1 VAGRVPRGVRWTAR
15 SIRDHYLCR
24 GGRRLTST
32 SSFQGRAFITTV
44 TLARPATITA
54 RNADQALRTALSRGG
69 QWAELFWERRHV
81 LTLRLDDGKIEDAIT
96 GVEQGAGIRVTSG
109 DRTTYANGNVSD
121 SDDVLALA
129 GRAASWVAGEGASAA
144 APDAGRPDELPRPT
158 TVRIDPRSV
167 PVERKTALLR
177 HIDAVARAVDPRI
190 HQVTATYSESAQD
203 VVIAN
208 SEGLHRSDVRVH
220 LVLRVQCAAKEGDV
234 LETGF
239 ESLARS
245 EGFEIMT
252 DDAVEAVA
260 RTAARRAALNVGAD
274 PAPAGTFMAVIS
286 SEAGGTLIHE
296 SVGHGLEADL
306 NLKGLSVYSGRI
318 GQKVASELI
327 TVLDDGTVAGRRG
340 TQAMD
345 DEGTRTHRTVLI
357 ERGILRTYMSD
368 RKHAAKLAIERSG
381 NARRESFRHL
391 PICRM
396 TNTMIA
402 PGTSDPDE
410 IVRSVK
416 DGILVKKMGGGQVDV
431 VSGNFAF
438 EISECYRIRDG
449 RVAEPLRGA
458 TLVGQGPKLMSEI
471 DMVGSDLGWS
481 VGTCGKDGQGAPV
494 ADAQPTIRI
503 PSVVVGG
510 TVQ

>member
-1 VAGRVPRGVRWTAR
+1 MT
-15 SIRDHYLCR
+15 
-24 GGRRLTST
+24 
-32 SSFQGRAFITTV
+32 Q
-44 TLARPATITA
+44 
-54 RNADQALRTALSRGG
+54 
-69 QWAELFWERRHV
+69 
-81 LTLRLDDGKIEDAIT
+81 
-96 GVEQGAGIRVTSG
+96 G

-121 SDDVLALA
+121 TDDVLAIA
-129 GRAASWVAGEGASAA
+129 GRAAAWVAGEGTT
-144 APDAGRPDELPRPT
+144 APEPGRPDELPRPSV
-158 TVRIDPRSV
+158 VRIDPRTV
-167 PVERKTALLR
+167 GVERKTALLR
-177 HIDAVARAVDPRI
+177 RVDEVARAADSRI
-190 HQVTATYSESAQD
+190 QQVTAVYAESVQD
-203 VVIAN
+203 VVIA
-208 SEGLHRSDVRVH
+208 SSDGLHRTDVRTQMSLGVIA
-220 LVLRVQCAAKEGDV
+220 VAKQGEV
-234 LETGF
+234 LESGF
-239 ESLARS
+239 EALRGTV
-245 EGFEIMT
+245 GFELFT
-252 DDAVEAVA
+252 DEAVEATA
-260 RTAARRAALNVGAD
+260 RAAARRAALNVGAD
-274 PAPAGTFMAVIS
+274 PAPAGTFTVVLS

-327 TVLDDGTVAGRRG
+327 TVVDDGTVAGRRG

-345 DEGTRTHRTVLI
+345 DEGTPTHRTVLI

-381 NARRESFRHL
+381 NGRRESFRHL

-396 TNTMIA
+396 TNTMIE

-449 RVAEPLRGA
+449 KVAEPLRGA

-481 VGTCGKDGQGAPV
+481 TGTCGKDGQGAPV

-510 TVQ
+510 KVS

>member
-1 VAGRVPRGVRWTAR
+1 M
-15 SIRDHYLCR
+15 
-24 GGRRLTST
+24 
-32 SSFQGRAFITTV
+32 
-44 TLARPATITA
+44 LAI
-54 RNADQALRTALSRGG
+54 
-69 QWAELFWERRHV
+69 
-81 LTLRLDDGKIEDAIT
+81 
-96 GVEQGAGIRVTSG
+96 
-109 DRTTYANGNVSD
+109 
-121 SDDVLALA
+121 A
-129 GRAASWVAGEGASAA
+129 GRAAAWVAGEGGT
-144 APDAGRPDELPRPT
+144 APAPGRPDELPRPSI
-158 TVRIDPRSV
+158 VRIDPRSI
-167 PVERKTALLR
+167 PIERKAAILR
-177 HIDAVARAVDPRI
+177 RVDELARATDARI
-190 HQVTATYSESAQD
+190 QQVTAVYAESVQD

-208 SEGLHRSDVRVH
+208 SDGVHRTDVRVQ
-220 LVLRVQCAAKEGDV
+220 LSLGVICVAKDGEV
-234 LETGF
+234 LESSFEALRGTVGF
-239 ESLARS
+239 EL
-245 EGFEIMT
+245 FT
-252 DDAVEAVA
+252 DEAVDDVT
-260 RTAARRAALNVGAD
+260 RTAARRAAMNVTAA
-274 PAPAGTFMAVIS
+274 PAPAGTFTVVLS

-327 TVLDDGTVAGRRG
+327 TVLDDGTLSGRRG

-345 DEGTRTHRTVLI
+345 DEGQRTHRTVLI

-368 RKHAAKLAIERSG
+368 RKHATKLGIERSG
-381 NARRESFRHL
+381 NGRRESFRHL

-402 PGTSDPDE
+402 PGTSDPAE

-416 DGILVKKMGGGQVDV
+416 DGIFVKKMGGGQVDV

-449 RVAEPLRGA
+449 KVAEPLRGA

-471 DMVGSDLGWS
+471 DMVGADLGWS
-481 VGTCGKDGQGAPV
+481 TGTCGKDGQGAPV

-510 TVQ
+510 KVA